1 MERDI
6 HDHQFI
12 EAGQYNG
19 NLYGTKISSVQEV
32 RARACSNIHTCT
44 QVAAGGKHC
53 VLDVSGNA
61 IRRLQAANLF
71 PIAVFTKPSQWTQLM
86 FVAGL

>member
-12 EAGQYNG
+12 EAGQYNN

-32 RARACSNIHTCT
+32 AH
-44 QVAAGGKHC
+44 VGKHC

-71 PIAVFTKPSQWTQLM
+71 PIAVFTKPTSWTQL
-86 FVAGL
+86 V